1 MTKIMPYL
9 FLNFFIQS
17 LGQSSNPPSNQLI
30 SSSLLESKSSPS
42 RILYQTFLIQQ
53 ETNEKFQSEGK
64 TQSLTGKSTSK
75 NLIFSR
81 STETKN
87 HLESYEGDLMRSEF
101 LNDDKFLKYMK
112 VCVIDQGFEGF
123 KEIRVELFDQYD
135 ERWTDW
141 ASLSIISE
149 VSFEG
154 DENTTSL
161 VGFAMFYV
169 KSLDD
174 DEFLFKILV
183 ESYTDDMA
191 TAQDSSVGDDNI
203 RFTSHSQNFP
213 LYIFIILIS
222 SLILSLLLNILS
234 ALYQNNLF
242 AKLFSIPKSNND
254 KLLNLSKLFSPQ
266 LTTFMV
272 VNSLYELRILEITKE
287 EYTMNDLL
295 IIIISVISG
304 QIVTISL
311 AIAYRFLSNS
321 KAFNLKLLF
330 LSIFW
335 LGSSILVYLIVEY
348 NEEFNLKCTV
358 SYLISAFIQLVIDK
372 FSYNLLFQEEKSVNG
387 LDEKLILVEIQ
398 NKEENNLVA
407 NEEVANRVVS
417 KTVYGLTPANDE
429 NEDRGFYR
437 MSTYFGIKKKQ
448 GANRGMGRERI
459 SDLLMNRGSYKSL
472 YL

>member
-1 MTKIMPYL
+1 
-9 FLNFFIQS
+9 
-17 LGQSSNPPSNQLI
+17 
-30 SSSLLESKSSPS
+30 
-42 RILYQTFLIQQ
+42 
-53 ETNEKFQSEGK
+53 
-64 TQSLTGKSTSK
+64 
-75 NLIFSR
+75 
-81 STETKN
+81 
-87 HLESYEGDLMRSEF
+87 
-101 LNDDKFLKYMK
+101 
-112 VCVIDQGFEGF
+112 
-123 KEIRVELFDQYD
+123 
-135 ERWTDW
+135 
-141 ASLSIISE
+141 
-149 VSFEG
+149 
-154 DENTTSL
+154 
-161 VGFAMFYV
+161 
-169 KSLDD
+169 
-174 DEFLFKILV
+174 
-183 ESYTDDMA
+183 
-191 TAQDSSVGDDNI
+191 
-203 RFTSHSQNFP
+203 
-213 LYIFIILIS
+213 
-222 SLILSLLLNILS
+222 
-234 ALYQNNLF
+234 
-242 AKLFSIPKSNND
+242 
-254 KLLNLSKLFSPQ
+254 
-266 LTTFMV
+266 
-272 VNSLYELRILEITKE
+272 
-287 EYTMNDLL
+287 MNDLL